1 MGAKSR
7 QKQDANRKKVMSRL
21 HDEHTYI
28 GKLRQSMKLEVNKL
42 KSRGSVDLVVL
53 RDMMRYLMEYPDVHH
68 HPLEDKVFE
77 KLIAYDDAVRS
88 DVLELLAEHK
98 DLARESQ
105 YLYHKLDAIVHGT
118 EKVQKSLLRASL
130 IDFLE
135 LYGEHVRREELIVF
149 PAAEEILSAAEWRAI
164 ARHMPDVDDPVFGEN
179 NLEKFARL
187 RRHVAEGADLA
198 AAGVAM
204 TEMVGVYAIIG
215 AAGALSEG
223 ASELMAF
230 NRQQLRDFREQNIAA
245 FTEADSTSDALAEA
259 AKVNSRLIGRGVSQR
274 LGIAGKTLRA
284 AYLPISEGLQV
295 VTSLGK

>member
-1 MGAKSR
+1 MAAKSKK
-7 QKQDANRKKVMSRL
+7 KQDMNQQKVMRRL

-28 GKLRQSMKLEVNKL
+28 GKLRQSMSGEIDKL
-42 KSRGSVDLVVL
+42 KNRGAVDVVVL

-77 KLIAYDDAVRS
+77 KLIAYDGAVRS

-118 EKVQKSLLRASL
+118 EKIQKSLLRASL
-130 IDFLE
+130 VDFLE
-135 LYGEHVRREELIVF
+135 LYGEHVRREESIVF
-149 PAAEEILSAAEWRAI
+149 PAAEKMLSGAEWRDI
-164 ARHMPDVDDPVFGEN
+164 AKHLPEVDDPVFGEN
-179 NLEKFARL
+179 NSEKFARL
-187 RRHVAEGADLA
+187 RRQVAEGADLA

-204 TEMVGVYAIIG
+204 SEMVGFYAIIG

-230 NRQQLRDFREQNIAA
+230 NRKQLRDFREQNVAA
-245 FTEADSTSDALAEA
+245 FTEADSAAEA
-259 AKVNSRLIGRGVSQR
+259 ISEAARVNTRLLGRGVSHR
-274 LGIAGKTLRA
+274 LGITSKTLRA

-295 VTSLGK
+295 VTSMGK